1 METMPIRKFPI
12 GVQDFTSLREADFL
26 YVDKTALVYRLAVT
40 GAQIFLSR
48 PRRFGKSLLLS
59 TLEAYFLGRKE
70 VFKGLAMERLEKDW
84 TEYPVLLLSLNAQFY
99 EDRRSLEQVF
109 EGHFIEWEKLY
120 GATDKEL
127 GYAGRFMQIIR
138 QANEKTGQKV
148 VVLIDEYDKPLLR
161 SLTDDSLHRLYR
173 EMLTGFYT
181 VLKDADRYL
190 RFVFITGV
198 TKFSQ
203 LDVFGNLNQLKDI
216 SMVPDYALICGFT
229 HEEIEQNFQPD
240 LAALGEMN
248 GLTYEQTMNEL
259 TRRYD
264 GYYFSEFQSEGLYN
278 PFSLLNALDQKQ
290 FENFWFA
297 TGTPTSLVEML
308 KKTDYDLRQLD
319 GMEVSAAMLTD
330 YRMDFK
336 NPIPVIYQSGYLTIK
351 GYDADLNY
359 YILGYPNAEVKYGWL
374 NFIAPF
380 YTPVSS
386 LETPFYIGKFTREL
400 RDGDVEAFMTR
411 LRAFFAGVP
420 YELNDQTERHYQVI
434 FYLVFKLLGQFIETE
449 VRSAFGRADAVVKTT
464 DRIYVFEFKLNGSLD
479 EALSQ
484 IDDKGYLIPY
494 TADGRQLVKVGASFD
509 PATRNIGEWKA
520 VSC

>member
-1 METMPIRKFPI
+1 METMPVRKFPI

-161 SLTDDSLHRLYR
+161 SLTEDSLHRLYR

-181 VLKDADRYL
+181 VLKDASRYL

-198 TKFSQ
+198 TKFS
-203 LDVFGNLNQLKDI
+203 
-216 SMVPDYALICGFT
+216 
-229 HEEIEQNFQPD
+229 
-240 LAALGEMN
+240 
-248 GLTYEQTMNEL
+248 
-259 TRRYD
+259 
-264 GYYFSEFQSEGLYN
+264 
-278 PFSLLNALDQKQ
+278 
-290 FENFWFA
+290 
-297 TGTPTSLVEML
+297 
-308 KKTDYDLRQLD
+308 
-319 GMEVSAAMLTD
+319 
-330 YRMDFK
+330 
-336 NPIPVIYQSGYLTIK
+336 
-351 GYDADLNY
+351 
-359 YILGYPNAEVKYGWL
+359 
-374 NFIAPF
+374 
-380 YTPVSS
+380 
-386 LETPFYIGKFTREL
+386 
-400 RDGDVEAFMTR
+400 
-411 LRAFFAGVP
+411 
-420 YELNDQTERHYQVI
+420 
-434 FYLVFKLLGQFIETE
+434 
-449 VRSAFGRADAVVKTT
+449 
-464 DRIYVFEFKLNGSLD
+464 
-479 EALSQ
+479 
-484 IDDKGYLIPY
+484 
-494 TADGRQLVKVGASFD
+494 
-509 PATRNIGEWKA
+509 
-520 VSC
+520 

>member
-1 METMPIRKFPI
+1 MK
-12 GVQDFTSLREADFL
+12 
-26 YVDKTALVYRLAVT
+26 
-40 GAQIFLSR
+40 
-48 PRRFGKSLLLS
+48 
-59 TLEAYFLGRKE
+59 
-70 VFKGLAMERLEKDW
+70 
-84 TEYPVLLLSLNAQFY
+84 
-99 EDRRSLEQVF
+99 
-109 EGHFIEWEKLY
+109 
-120 GATDKEL
+120 
-127 GYAGRFMQIIR
+127 
-138 QANEKTGQKV
+138 
-148 VVLIDEYDKPLLR
+148 
-161 SLTDDSLHRLYR
+161 
-173 EMLTGFYT
+173 
-181 VLKDADRYL
+181 
-190 RFVFITGV
+190 
-198 TKFSQ
+198 
-203 LDVFGNLNQLKDI
+203 
-216 SMVPDYALICGFT
+216 
-229 HEEIEQNFQPD
+229 
-240 LAALGEMN
+240 
-248 GLTYEQTMNEL
+248 EL

-278 PFSLLNALDQKQ
+278 PFSLLNALDQKR
-290 FENFWFA
+290 FSNFWFA
-297 TGTPTSLVEML
+297 TGTPTALVEML
-308 KKTDYDLRQLD
+308 QKTDYDLRQLD
-319 GMEVSAAMLTD
+319 GMEVPAAMLTD

-434 FYLVFKLLGQFIETE
+434 FYLVFKLLGKFVETE
-449 VRSAFGRADAVVKTT
+449 VRSAFGRADAVVKTA
-464 DRIYVFEFKLNGSLD
+464 DRIYVFEFKLNGSLG

-520 VSC
+520 VVC

>member
-494 TADGRQLVKVGASFD
+494 TVDGRQLVKVGASFD

-520 VSC
+520 VVC

>member
-1 METMPIRKFPI
+1 METLPIRKFPI
-12 GVQDFTSLREADFL
+12 GVQDFTKLREFGFL

-84 TEYPVLLLSLNAQFY
+84 TEHPVLVLSLNAQYY
-99 EDRRSLEQVF
+99 EDKRSLEQVF
-109 EGHFIEWEKLY
+109 EEHFIEWEKQY
-120 GATDKEL
+120 GITDKTL
-127 GYAGRFMQIIR
+127 GYARRFMQIIR

-203 LDVFGNLNQLKDI
+203 LGVFSNLNQLQDI
-216 SMVPDYALICGFT
+216 SMVPEYEQICGIT
-229 HEEIEQNFQPD
+229 RSEIEHNFEPD
-240 LAALGEMN
+240 VAALGKMN
-248 GLTYEQTMNEL
+248 RLTPEQTMDEL

-264 GYYFSEFQSEGLYN
+264 GYRFTRLQKEGLYN
-278 PFSLLNALDQKQ
+278 PFSLLNALSQKM
-290 FENFWFA
+290 FENYWFS
-297 TGTPTSLVEML
+297 TGTPTALVEML
-308 KKTDYDLRQLD
+308 KKTDFDLRELD
-319 GMEVSAAMLTD
+319 GMEVPAAMLTD

-336 NPIPVIYQSGYLTIK
+336 NPVPVIYQSGYLTIK
-351 GYDADLNY
+351 GYNALKNSY
-359 YILGYPNAEVKYGWL
+359 LLGYPNAEVKYGWL

-380 YTPVSS
+380 YTPVSA
-386 LETPFYIGKFTREL
+386 LETPFYIGKFWDEL
-400 RDGDVEAFMTR
+400 RAGDVDAFMER
-411 LRAFFAGVP
+411 LRAFFADIP
-420 YELNDQTERHYQVI
+420 YELNDKTERHYQVI
-434 FYLVFKLLGQFIETE
+434 FYLVFKLLGQYIHTE
-449 VRSAFGRADAVVKTT
+449 VRSARGRADAVVKTT
-464 DRIYVFEFKLNGSLD
+464 DHIYVFEFKLNGSVD
-479 EALSQ
+479 EALRQ
-484 IDDKGYLIPY
+484 IDDKGYLISY
-494 TADGRQLVKVGASFD
+494 TTDSRQLVKVGASFD
-509 PATRNIGEWKA
+509 KVERNIGDWK
-520 VSC
+520 VVFC

>member
-1 METMPIRKFPI
+1 MKTMPIRKFPI

>member
-1 METMPIRKFPI
+1 METIPIRKFPI

-161 SLTDDSLHRLYR
+161 SLTEDSLHRLYR

-198 TKFSQ
+198 TKFLQ
-203 LDVFGNLNQLKDI
+203 LGVFSNLNQLKDI
-216 SMVPDYALICGFT
+216 SMVPEYALICGLT

-278 PFSLLNALDQKQ
+278 PFSLLNALDQKR
-290 FENFWFA
+290 FSNFWFA
-297 TGTPTSLVEML
+297 TGTPTALVEML
-308 KKTDYDLRQLD
+308 QKTDYDLRQLD
-319 GMEVSAAMLTD
+319 GMEVPAAMLTD

-434 FYLVFKLLGQFIETE
+434 FYLVFKLLGQFVETE
-449 VRSAFGRADAVVKTT
+449 VRSAFGRADAVVKTA

-484 IDDKGYLIPY
+484 IDDKGYLISY

>member
-1 METMPIRKFPI
+1 MKTMPIRKFPI

-297 TGTPTSLVEML
+297 TRTPTSLVEML

>member
-12 GVQDFTSLREADFL
+12 GVQDFTKLREADFL

-84 TEYPVLLLSLNAQFY
+84 TVHPVLLLSLNAQYY
-99 EDRRSLEQVF
+99 EDKRSLEQVF

-120 GATDKEL
+120 GATNKEL

-138 QANEKTGQKV
+138 QANETTGQKV

-203 LDVFGNLNQLKDI
+203 LGVFSNLNQLKDI
-216 SMVPDYALICGFT
+216 SMVPEYALICGLIRT
-229 HEEIEQNFQPD
+229 EIEHNFQPD

-248 GLTYEQTMNEL
+248 GLTYEQTMDEL

-264 GYYFSEFQSEGLYN
+264 GYYFTKLHNEGLYN

-319 GMEVSAAMLTD
+319 GMEVPAAMLTD

-336 NPIPVIYQSGYLTIK
+336 NPVPVIFQSGYLTIK
-351 GYDADLNY
+351 GYDVAKNFY
-359 YILGYPNAEVKYGWL
+359 VLGYPNAEVKYGWL

-386 LETPFYIGKFTREL
+386 IETPFYIGKFWDEL
-400 RDGDVEAFMTR
+400 RDGDVDAFMTR
-411 LRAFFAGVP
+411 LRAFFAGIP

-434 FYLVFKLLGQFIETE
+434 FYLVFKLLGQFVESE

-464 DRIYVFEFKLNGSLD
+464 DRIYVFEFKLKGAVD
-479 EALSQ
+479 EALRQ

-494 TADGRQLVKVGASFD
+494 TTDGRQLVKVGASFD

-520 VSC
+520 VFS